1 MNYGKKTTD
10 KRLKQSYSKN
20 KRYTNRFILSLG
32 EIIFMLTLTIVVM
45 TASAGAGIFMG
56 IIHNTPRINIDS
68 IVPLGFATNIYD
80 SAGNLTDTLI
90 MAGSNREEASYDE
103 FPPDLVNAFVAIE
116 DSRFWKHKGID
127 TRSIM
132 RAIVGLVRN
141 NSSLGGG
148 STITQQ
154 LIKNNVFNGGR
165 ERSKGAKIE
174 RKLQEQYLALELEK
188 NMDKQTIMTNYL
200 NTINL
205 GNNTL
210 GVKVAARRYFDKDV
224 KDLTLSECAVIAGIT
239 KNPSRYNPISGKE
252 NNESRRKI
260 ILQYMYDQGYISK
273 EQQEEALND
282 NVYDRIQNVD
292 LVAKQTV
299 NTYSYFTDELI
310 EQLQETLVNKLG
322 YSDTQ
327 AHNLIYGGGLTV
339 TTTQDPSLQAVV
351 DDEINNQANYPV
363 TKFSADLRLSIKHAD
378 GETKHYSTETLRAY
392 HKEVLKDG
400 FDGLYPSEEAVRAD
414 VDAYKA
420 YLIKEGDEVI
430 AERFNPVLEPQVS
443 FVLIDQ
449 STGYVKALS
458 GGRGAKTGSLTLN
471 RASNVYRQ
479 PGSSFK
485 GLVAFAPAID
495 ACGNTLGS
503 VYYDEPYTVGN
514 KTFQNWYSSQGFLG
528 YSNIREGII
537 YSMNIVAVR
546 ALMETVTPSLG
557 VEYARKFGISSLTD
571 TDFNAAT
578 ALGGLTKGVSNLDMS
593 AAYAAIANG
602 GLYTKPIMFTEIKD
616 HNGRILYR
624 SDPETRRVIKDTTAF
639 LLTDAMA
646 ASMVSN
652 KKFAR
657 SGISVNSTSTR
668 AHLDNMSCA
677 GKSGTTT
684 SNKDIWFVGFTP
696 YYTAGVWGGF
706 DQNQE
711 LSSANGGTS
720 FHKDIWK
727 KIMTRIHE
735 GKEDPGFRRPADIEE
750 VTICRKSGKLAIPGI
765 CDHDPRGNATYVEY
779 FARGTAP
786 TETCD
791 HHASM
796 EVCADSH
803 QRPTKYCP
811 RIVSRVI
818 IKTPEGSSAQ
828 TDDSYFSWAGR
839 CSIHKGAASTPAP
852 AKNNGAA
859 NPTQAPAPSEAAPTV
874 PRGPGYQ

>member
-485 GLVAFAPAID
+485 VLVAFAPAID

-578 ALGGLTKGVSNLDMS
+578 ALGGLTKGVSNLNMS

-624 SDPETRRVIKDTTAF
+624 SDNITRR
-639 LLTDAMA
+639 L
-646 ASMVSN
+646 
-652 KKFAR
+652 
-657 SGISVNSTSTR
+657 
-668 AHLDNMSCA
+668 
-677 GKSGTTT
+677 
-684 SNKDIWFVGFTP
+684 
-696 YYTAGVWGGF
+696 
-706 DQNQE
+706 
-711 LSSANGGTS
+711 
-720 FHKDIWK
+720 
-727 KIMTRIHE
+727 
-735 GKEDPGFRRPADIEE
+735 FRR
-750 VTICRKSGKLAIPGI
+750 TCSTLCR
-765 CDHDPRGNATYVEY
+765 
-779 FARGTAP
+779 
-786 TETCD
+786 
-791 HHASM
+791 
-796 EVCADSH
+796 
-803 QRPTKYCP
+803 
-811 RIVSRVI
+811 
-818 IKTPEGSSAQ
+818 
-828 TDDSYFSWAGR
+828 
-839 CSIHKGAASTPAP
+839 
-852 AKNNGAA
+852 
-859 NPTQAPAPSEAAPTV
+859 
-874 PRGPGYQ
+874 